1 MGSARIGAAGPGAS
15 PAHVRCP
22 ASLQVGR
29 HPGALRRA
37 QGAVQLPGGSAP
49 AQLPVGAAGPAGC
62 HHLHAVR
69 PRVRQH
75 ARYALRSDTVLRA
88 SRAVGIRLCPVTL
101 ELPRVEMFRFVL

>member
-1 MGSARIGAAGPGAS
+1 MKEVWVGRCSEPAAERGCPCPRDAGAGGVREALGHRQRRLRPPGGLRAV
-15 PAHVRCP
+15 PQAAV
-22 ASLQVGR
+22 VGR

-75 ARYALRSDTVLRA
+75 ARNN
-88 SRAVGIRLCPVTL
+88 
-101 ELPRVEMFRFVL
+101 F